1 LGSIEWNAEKGLEA
15 ASQFRRRN
23 LISDLLWSEVRPH
36 VALVWERIQFAVRHY
51 KVDFG
56 YSPTLFVE
64 KQLSLGPT
72 FTALWADKWKQGRF
86 DWAGTR
92 RIDSDINPHET
103 MPWPSYD
110 GAFSPYFMIFWSDYT
125 DDYLQ
130 MKIPLTGIFDQEIH
144 DELEET
150 ISDLSDE
157 LIPDGDITVP
167 DEFIFEPTSTSSW
180 WDRKIMP
187 EWELEYDAPELDI
200 PTDRLTFVRS
210 QAMKRPSETRDIG
223 LHTPQS
229 LRLHRELMYPLQ
241 RACRKIP
248 SCVYAKDSSY
258 VRDTVSTIG
267 SRNRFFFMRDY
278 TKSGMSIPKD
288 VIATVFRGFYR
299 RWPSVAKKAIHA
311 FDNAVVWIRTD
322 DPDHWEFFHPSTG
335 LPLGMFVEGYTL
347 LQYAIDRMVQARL
360 PGPYPPFDYNATND
374 DMIAASKSEAAI
386 EDYARTDFFINQSLR
401 MSVKTSKSGIS
412 ENRFFY
418 CEEYWDSTKLL
429 PKESQCCLA
438 LLGAKF
444 AINVVHAKELV
455 NAILM
460 SLPYFSL
467 RVSEAIAT
475 VVESYDYEFS
485 ADEHQ
490 WPYLFGGWKPMV
502 KDGLD
507 YSIDWRNGDCI
518 VDMAYWASREA
529 MHEKPSFREEPTMAY
544 SRKKKIR
551 FLKEPDDRSLWPSL
565 IPLFGTHRALKRY
578 YKLLSRDKKTL
589 KRTYDRLWIMRQR
602 AFHAYMTGKKE
613 CPSVLIDWLIRHPT
627 SYIPDK
633 MPGVTYSSDIQLVH
647 QPIIGSNLTSREMWL
662 HAMHTE
668 GIIEYQSG
676 KKFSN
681 SELLLRREGIL
692 QQCPYDY
699 IAVPR
704 GGLSARMLNTNFRG
718 LSNFFHRTGKG
729 ISKVS
734 ESDPLVPYTRL
745 WYFLPNVPLTYLV
758 RVDRIH
764 KTVPEMPAFSED
776 TVHYWRNVFAEFRH
790 PEPGENPVVSVV
802 ESESDSDPLF
812 EERLRDMIA
821 GLLDGHRIQ
830 LLAKTSKAPFPGLT
844 LDHEVPVRHGQVDV
858 NGLIKIGEGSWLDP
872 DQSIASTIWDRSSE
886 SGSEYG
892 DPFEHLL

>member
-1 LGSIEWNAEKGLEA
+1 L
-15 ASQFRRRN
+15 
-23 LISDLLWSEVRPH
+23 
-36 VALVWERIQFAVRHY
+36 ALCWERIQFAVRHY
-51 KVDFG
+51 KVSFG

-64 KQLSLGPT
+64 KQLSLGPS
-72 FTALWADKWKQGRF
+72 FTDSWASAWKQGRF

-92 RIDSDINPHET
+92 RIDSDISPHET
-103 MPWPSYD
+103 MRWPSYD
-110 GAFSPYFMIFWSDYT
+110 GVFSPYFMIFWSDST
-125 DDYLQ
+125 EDYLQ
-130 MKIPLTGIFDQEIH
+130 MQIPLTGEFDEEIH
-144 DELEET
+144 DELEQT
-150 ISDLSDE
+150 IAELSEE
-157 LIPDGDITVP
+157 LLPDGDIAVP
-167 DEFIFEPTSTSSW
+167 EEFIFEPSSTSGW

-187 EWELEYDAPELDI
+187 EWELEYDAPDLDL
-200 PTDRLTFVRS
+200 PTDRLTFVRG

-248 SCVYAKDSSY
+248 NCVYSKDSSH
-258 VRDTVSTIG
+258 VRDRVSTIG

-299 RWPSVAKKAIHA
+299 RWPRVANKAIHA
-311 FDNAVVWIRTD
+311 FDKAVVWIRD
-322 DPDHWEFFHPSTG
+322 ADPDKWTFFHPATG

-360 PGPYPPFDYNATND
+360 AGPYPPFDFDATND

-386 EDYARTDFFINQSLR
+386 EDYALNDFYINQSLR

-418 CEEYWDSTKLL
+418 CEEYWDHDKLL

-455 NAILM
+455 HAILM

-467 RVSEAIAT
+467 RVSDAFST

-485 ADEHQ
+485 PDEHN

-518 VDMAYWASREA
+518 ADMAYWAARESLS
-529 MHEKPSFREEPTMAY
+529 EKPSFREEPTMAY
-544 SRKKKIR
+544 SRRKKIT
-551 FLKEPDDRSLWPSL
+551 LIKEPEDRSLWPSL

-578 YKLLSRDKKTL
+578 YRLLSRDKKTL
-589 KRTYDRLWIMRQR
+589 KRTYDELWIKRQR
-602 AFHAYMTGKKE
+602 AFHGFMTGTRD
-613 CPSVLIDWLIRHPT
+613 CPSVLVDWLIRHPT

-633 MPGVTYSSDIQLVH
+633 MPGITYSSDVQVVYN
-647 QPIIGSNLTSREMWL
+647 PVIGSNLTSKEMWL
-662 HAMHTE
+662 YAMHQE
-668 GIIEYQSG
+668 GIISFQGG
-676 KKFSN
+676 KKFSQ
-681 SELLLRREGIL
+681 SERLLQREGIM
-692 QQCPYDY
+692 QQCPYTY
-699 IAVPR
+699 LPVPK
-704 GGLSARMLNTNFRG
+704 GGISARILNTHFRG
-718 LSNFFHRTGKG
+718 LENFWQRTGKG
-729 ISKVS
+729 IAKVS
-734 ESDPLVPYTRL
+734 DNDTICNYTEW
-745 WYFLPNVPLTYLV
+745 WYYLPKVPLQYLV
-758 RVDRIH
+758 RLARAH
-764 KTVPEMPAFSED
+764 KTVPGAPPLSAE
-776 TVHYWRNVFAEFRH
+776 TYRYWEEFMSGYRYAK
-790 PEPGENPVVSVV
+790 PGEEPVVLDTEQV
-802 ESESDSDPLF
+802 SDADPLF

-830 LLAKTSKAPFPGLT
+830 LLARTSNLPFPGT
-844 LDHEVPVRHGQVDV
+844 RLDQELPVRRGQLDT
-858 NGLIKIGEGSWLDP
+858 NGLIKLGEGSWMDP
-872 DQSIASTIWDRSSE
+872 SQQVTKTIWDDSPTS
-886 SGSEYG
+886 SEYG